1 MASEISASYITG
13 NDVFSQW
20 WTSIE
25 AGEKPLRYCCGE
37 GDLSK
42 IHIGPGRVVLIGGAP
57 GAGKTTLTMQLIVD
71 ALRMDD
77 SLRACV
83 ANVEVSPATL
93 LDRQLARISG
103 IPATRIQNRELSD
116 EFDERLQIARA
127 ALESAVGRIAFVS
140 ASFDLQNIA
149 SAADDF
155 DANIIVLDYIQRIR
169 TGADETAK
177 AGIDRTMDYVRKFA
191 DVGFAIVV
199 VSAVG
204 RSKDRYGRS
213 SYDSA
218 DLSLA
223 SFRESS
229 ELEFGAD
236 DAYILAETKDGMLL
250 RHLKARYSEPHDIAL
265 EFHRSCQSFKAIDPF
280 EWIPDANADRTKN
293 LESLWGKA

>member
-1 MASEISASYITG
+1 MASYIPG
-13 NDVFSQW
+13 NDVFARW

-25 AGEKPLRYCCGE
+25 NGEKPLRYRCGD
-37 GDLSK
+37 GDLSQ
-42 IHIGPGRVVLIGGAP
+42 IHIGPGRVVLVGGAP

-71 ALRMDD
+71 ALRIDE

-103 IPATRIQNRELSD
+103 IPATRIQDRIIGDDVNDRLKTARE
-116 EFDERLQIARA
+116 
-127 ALESAVGRIAFVS
+127 ALASAVARIAFVS
-140 ASFDLQNIA
+140 SSFDLQNIA
-149 SAADDF
+149 AAADEF

-169 TGADETAK
+169 HKVDETAK
-177 AGIDRTMDYVRKFA
+177 ASIDSTMDYIRQFA
-191 DVGFAIVV
+191 DAGLAIVV

-213 SYDSA
+213 SYNA
-218 DLSLA
+218 TDLSLA

-236 DAYILAETKDGMLL
+236 DAYILAETKEGMTL
-250 RHLKARYSEPHDIAL
+250 RHLKARYSEPHDIDL
-265 EFHRSCQSFKAIDPF
+265 QFHRSCQSFTAVDPF
-280 EWIPDANADRTKN
+280 EWTPDPNTNTKD
-293 LESLWGKA
+293 LESLWEKA